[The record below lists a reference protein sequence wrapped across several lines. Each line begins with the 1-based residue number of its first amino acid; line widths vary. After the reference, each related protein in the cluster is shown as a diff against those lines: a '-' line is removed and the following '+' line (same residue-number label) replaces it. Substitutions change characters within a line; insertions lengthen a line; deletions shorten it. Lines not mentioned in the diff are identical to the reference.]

1 MRIENL
7 KHETRDHTARVEA
20 TVIWEDSDRPQRE
33 IYFETDEAF
42 AEYLSPNPHAFLVA
56 CLMPAVHHGEKRIS
70 LDETICPELRN
81 GLITD
86 MRWFEAWYCSV
97 CRPVRIEAKP
107 GVRPPRLGRE
117 ERAGSF
123 LSGGLDSLATL
134 RANRLDFPR
143 DHPRSIKDCLVVYGF
158 DFGGC
163 EGADQQA
170 EPFERAL
177 ISLLNIARDAEVNLI
192 RVCTNIRH
200 LDDNVDFWMKEF
212 HGAALASVAHAV
224 SNRLTRVNIASTAK
238 IPRTLPWGSHPLLD
252 PNYSSTDLRI
262 AHDGLRYSRLE
273 KAELVA
279 GWDTALKN
287 IRVCNENPPDALNCG
302 RCEKC
307 VRTMLEFLAAGG
319 LSRASAFPVN
329 DVSRELLEEVLTV
342 EELRYCVSEYSEL
355 IEPLA
360 EQGRSDLSRVIQ
372 DRFVQLDKYLAWEQ
386 EQDWK
391 GAIKRFDRRFL
402 RSALYR
408 SYKTAREHIRA
419 NDMLQRLADPR
430 S

>member
-1 MRIENL
+1 MRIQNIRSEQNDCSQ
-7 KHETRDHTARVEA
+7 RIAA
-20 TVIWEDSDRPQRE
+20 TVIWEDTDRPPRD
-33 IYFETDEAF
+33 IYFEVDKAF
-42 AEYLSPNPHAFLVA
+42 AHYLSPNPHAFLVA
-56 CLMPAVHHGEKRIS
+56 CLMPAVHHGEKRIL
-70 LDETICPELRN
+70 LDEAICPELRN
-81 GLITD
+81 GLVTD
-86 MRWFEAWYCSV
+86 MRWFEAWYCPV

-107 GVRPPRLGRE
+107 GVRPPRLNRE
-117 ERAGSF
+117 EWAGSF

-143 DHPRSIKDCLVVYGF
+143 DHPRSLKDCLMVYGF

-163 EGADQQA
+163 EGVDRQA

-177 ISLLNIARDAEVNLI
+177 TSLSNIARDAEVNLI

-200 LDDNVDFWMKEF
+200 LDDNVDFWMQEF
-212 HGAALASVAHAV
+212 HGAALAAVAHAV

-252 PNYSSTDLRI
+252 SNYSSTDLQI
-262 AHDGLRYSRLE
+262 SHDGLRYSRLE

-279 GWDTALKN
+279 GWDVALQN
-287 IRVCNENPPDALNCG
+287 IRVCNENPPDVLNCG

-319 LSRASAFPVN
+319 LSRASAFPAQ
-329 DVSRELLEEVLTV
+329 DVSRELLEKVLTV

-360 EQGRSDLSRVIQ
+360 ERGRSDLSRVIQ
-372 DRFVQLDKYLAWEQ
+372 DRFVQLERHLAWEK
-386 EQDWK
+386 EQDLK
-391 GAIKRFDRRFL
+391 GAIKRFDRKYL
-402 RSALYR
+402 RSSLYK
-408 SYKTAREHIRA
+408 SYKAARPHLVKA
-419 NDMLQRLADPR
+419 
-430 S
+430 